1 MVNPGENIEAGPAEV
16 EDGQAD
22 QDGNGQAGPN
32 FTGFGF
38 QDLINSV
45 EAIIWEADFESSV
58 ITYVSNYVV
67 ELLGYSLDK
76 WLDDPD
82 HFRSIVHPDDL
93 QLLARAK
100 ASVTP
105 FNNRYQVTYRVVKSS
120 GGLVWLS
127 DRVQVVFGD
136 GKPKLLRGISTDVSE
151 RRRVEEALALVV
163 EVTLAASELESVPD
177 IAQASLS
184 RICELLDLCFGQV
197 WFRDKGAGFLKASPQ
212 VHFATFN
219 LNSKLDVKA
228 LRQESLAH
236 LFDPQ
241 IAEGLPGLAAVS
253 GGAVFSADLGSE
265 PRKMLSESNELRS
278 GFAFPVR
285 NGDELVCVFEVF
297 SRHLIVPDK
306 YLLNAIDEIAAHL
319 SVVFERRIAQELLTI
334 QREHE
339 EAILDAMPVM
349 VWFKDTNGRILRVNR
364 AGAAIRGLEPW
375 EMTGKTDWDLYPDEA
390 DYYYADDLE
399 VISSGKAKLGI
410 VEQHLLADGSKT
422 WVSTDKI
429 PYLDQ
434 FGSIKG
440 VIVFASDISKLK
452 NAEEELLAIREDL
465 ENKVAER
472 TKELDEANI
481 YFALSRD
488 LLCIAGKDGY
498 FRRLNTAWE
507 EKLGYTISELLERPY
522 TSFVHPDDL
531 DKTLEQARHLEN
543 GGYIRNFENR
553 YVRKDG
559 TICWL
564 LWSASASRDGDAIYS
579 VAYDITDRKAAEFE
593 LFDMSMA
600 LKNAVEGIAK
610 VDSESRYLSVNESYA
625 SLHGLASEEF
635 VGRSVIDFIAPDDQ
649 SNWFNCYEEML
660 RKGKA
665 EVELSGLKA
674 SGQPFHEQIT
684 LVKVEGDHKHF
695 QGYYIFDK
703 DITARMATE
712 SSLRQSEA
720 RFHNLASHM
729 PGGIYQYLRR
739 PDGTFYFPYV
749 SPGCG
754 AILGI
759 SPEEIM
765 ASPELLFTFLNPED
779 VPQLDEALEE
789 SSRLMK
795 TFIFEG
801 RIETS
806 AGERWI
812 HAESTP
818 EYHEN
823 GDVIFNGLV
832 TDITEKKYAD
842 EKIRKLNEDLSE
854 RVEKLA
860 AVNKELESLTRKL
873 ELAYDAA
880 MEASKVKSEFV
891 ANISHEIRTPI
902 SAVIGMSELLLD
914 TNLSD
919 EQRQFST
926 MVKDSA
932 QSLLTI
938 INDILDFSK
947 MEAGHL
953 ELEVTEINLLNLV
966 EDSAELLAPTARK
979 KGLSLVTYL
988 APELPETVLGD
999 AVRIRQILLNL
1010 TSNAVKFTNSG
1021 EVSISVDNSPA
1032 YPDMVRFTI
1041 SDTGIGLSPTAK
1053 YRLFNPFFQADG
1065 STTRNYGGTGLGLSI
1080 CKLLVELMGG
1090 RIDFSSEE
1098 NKGASFWFDLP
1109 LPICAGARS
1118 VEDAVKAYLIA
1129 TGDLVTP
1136 ASNGAGRGRNNL
1148 SKTQTPL
1155 SVLLAS
1161 DSGATLKHMPSYLR
1175 SSRWP
1180 IVVHTLELPGAVL
1193 RSQGE
1198 PLPLLSASA
1207 PVRALILDVS
1217 SMPVS
1222 SGSSA
1227 SLSLDPLLGSVENG
1241 LLALTETLS
1250 SQHCEPLLF
1259 EQGVRIMVLTPVEVQ
1274 GVLGALE
1281 ERLLKHMRSHFRQY
1295 QHEGGASEDIQIKL
1309 MFLVKPTRF
1318 VDLMD
1323 AFERLLSGE
1332 LSLLPG
1338 AEQSLSDGALQ
1349 RKSSSRL
1356 PVLKTSLPV
1365 AEVSP
1370 YRVLVAED
1378 NEVMQELALRQLER
1392 LGYLAEVVKN
1402 GRQAVEAVRS
1412 RKYAMVLMDCQMPEM
1427 DGYEAT
1433 TVIRREE
1440 GGAHH
1445 VPIIAMT
1452 ASAMKGDRE
1461 NCLASGMDDY
1471 LSKPVSQSDLL
1482 RVLNRWVLHVS
1493 EGEPVNDSR
1502 LSRDTVLKPGADNS
1516 SARNNEGTTEGT
1528 SEGTGDATGEDKRQD
1543 SAVDIDELVNLY
1555 GAEDLPRFV
1564 ESFLQEC
1571 DSLIADIS
1579 IAYENGRIDELI
1591 RLSHQLKGLA
1601 VVMTA
1606 VPLSCTALEL
1616 ERAAHRSSGDVENL
1630 LIRLSSDF
1638 SSVRDYL
1645 YSFLSRKDL

>member
-1 MVNPGENIEAGPAEV
+1 MNPGENIEAGTVDQEH
-16 EDGQAD
+16 GQAGE
-22 QDGNGQAGPN
+22 DGNGQSGPD

-45 EAIIWEADFESSV
+45 EAIIWEADFKSSA

-67 ELLGYSLDK
+67 ELLGYPLDK
-76 WLDDPD
+76 WLQDPD
-82 HFRSIVHPDDL
+82 LFASIVHPDDL
-93 QLLARAK
+93 QLIARAK
-100 ASVTP
+100 GSVTAL
-105 FNNRYQVTYRVVKSS
+105 NNRYQVTYRVVKSS
-120 GGLVWLS
+120 GEIVWLS
-127 DRVQVVFGD
+127 DRVQVVFEASE
-136 GKPKLLRGISTDVSE
+136 PKLLRGISTDVSE

-177 IAQASLS
+177 IAQVSLS

-197 WFRDKGAGFLKASPQ
+197 WFLDKGASFLKASPP
-212 VHFATFN
+212 VYFAT
-219 LNSKLDVKA
+219 LNMDA
-228 LRQESLAH
+228 EFEINGLRQESLEH

-253 GGAVFSADLGSE
+253 GGAVFSDDLSCE
-265 PRKMLSESNELRS
+265 PRRRLAHSKELRS

-306 YLLNAIDEIAAHL
+306 FLLNAIDEIAAHL

-349 VWFKDTNGRILRVNR
+349 VWFKDTNGRILRVNK
-364 AGAAIRGLEPW
+364 AGAAIRGMEPW
-375 EMTGKTDWDLYPDEA
+375 EMTGKTDWELYPDEA

-399 VISSGKAKLGI
+399 VISSGKPKLGI
-410 VEQHLLADGSKT
+410 VEQHLLGDGSKT

-434 FGSIKG
+434 FGNIKG

-507 EKLGYTISELLERPY
+507 EKLGYTLSELLERPY
-522 TSFVHPDDL
+522 TSFIHPDDL
-531 DKTLEQARHLEN
+531 DKTLALAQHLN
-543 GGYIRNFENR
+543 KGGYIRNFENR

-559 TICWL
+559 SICWL

-593 LFDMSMA
+593 LYDMSMA

-610 VDSESRYLSVNESYA
+610 VDPESRYLSVNESYA
-625 SLHGLASEEF
+625 ALHGLSSEEF
-635 VGRSVIDFIAPDDQ
+635 VGRSVIDFIAPEDQ
-649 SNWFNCYEEML
+649 STWFDCYGEML

-665 EVELSGLKA
+665 EVELSGRKE
-674 SGQPFHEQIT
+674 SGQCFHEQIT
-684 LVKVEGDHKHF
+684 LVKVEGQYRHF

-712 SSLRQSEA
+712 NSLRQSEA

-739 PDGTFYFPYV
+739 PDGSFYFPYV

-765 ASPELLFTFLNPED
+765 ASPELLFTLLNPED
-779 VPQLDEALEE
+779 VPKLDEALEE

-801 RIETS
+801 RIDTP

-818 EYHEN
+818 EFHEN

-832 TDITEKKYAD
+832 TDITEKRYAD

-919 EQRQFST
+919 EQRQFSS

-966 EDSAELLAPTARK
+966 EDSAELLAPSARK
-979 KGLSLVTYL
+979 KGLSLVTYV

-1010 TSNAVKFTNSG
+1010 TSNAVKFTNNG
-1021 EVSISVDNSPA
+1021 EVSICVDNSPA

-1118 VEDAVKAYLIA
+1118 VDDAVKAYLTTA
-1129 TGDLVTP
+1129 DLASPFSVVT
-1136 ASNGAGRGRNNL
+1136 GRGRNGI
-1148 SKTQTPL
+1148 SKKDSPY

-1161 DSGATLKHMPSYLR
+1161 ASAATLTHMPAYLQ

-1180 IVVHTLELPGAVL
+1180 LKVCTLKLGGGLGGDDRPSSMAANF
-1193 RSQGE
+1193 E
-1198 PLPLLSASA
+1198 PL
-1207 PVRALILDVS
+1207 RALLLDVS
-1217 SMPVS
+1217 SFPVS
-1222 SGSSA
+1222 TGEDSGSGGIESGVK
-1227 SLSLDPLLGSVENG
+1227 DPLLGPVQ
-1241 LLALTETLS
+1241 LALKALS
-1250 SQHCEPLLF
+1250 EALASESERHLQF

-1281 ERLLKHMRSHFRQY
+1281 EQLLTHARRHFRQY
-1295 QHEGGASEDIQIKL
+1295 QVDGSSTQDMQIKL
-1309 MFLVKPTRF
+1309 MFLVKPSRF

-1323 AFERLLSGE
+1323 AFERLLSGQ
-1332 LSLLPG
+1332 LSRDPG
-1338 AEQSLSDGALQ
+1338 TVPSLENLSDGGIL

-1356 PVLKTSLPV
+1356 PVLKTTLPV

-1378 NEVMQELALRQLER
+1378 NPVMQELALRQLER
-1392 LGYLAEVVKN
+1392 LGYVAEVVKN
-1402 GRQAVEAVRS
+1402 GKQAVEAVRS
-1412 RKYAMVLMDCQMPEM
+1412 RQYAMVLMDCQMPEM

-1471 LSKPVSQSDLL
+1471 LSKPVSQSDLM

-1493 EGEPVNDSR
+1493 EVEAAPAAPSSRQARELTKNSAEPSEAAEPAQSETSADRNTNSTVDVN
-1502 LSRDTVLKPGADNS
+1502 
-1516 SARNNEGTTEGT
+1516 
-1528 SEGTGDATGEDKRQD
+1528 
-1543 SAVDIDELVNLY
+1543 ELVTLY
-1555 GAEDLPRFV
+1555 GGDDLPRLI

-1571 DSLIADIS
+1571 DSLISDIS
-1579 IAYENGRIDELI
+1579 IAYENGRVDELI
-1591 RLSHQLKGLA
+1591 RLAHQLKGLA

-1606 VPLSCTALEL
+1606 VPLSDTALEL
-1616 ERAAHRSSGDVENL
+1616 ERAARRSSGDVENL

-1645 YSFLSRKDL
+1645 YSFLSGKDL

>member
-1 MVNPGENIEAGPAEV
+1 MNPGENIEAGTVDLEH
-16 EDGQAD
+16 GQAGE
-22 QDGNGQAGPN
+22 DGNGQSGPS

-45 EAIIWEADFESSV
+45 EAIIWEADFQSSA

-67 ELLGYSLDK
+67 DLLGYPLDK
-76 WLDDPD
+76 WLEDPD
-82 HFRSIVHPDDL
+82 LFRRIVHPDDL

-100 ASVTP
+100 SSVTAL
-105 FNNRYQVTYRVVKSS
+105 NNRYQVTYRVVKSS
-120 GGLVWLS
+120 GEIVWLS
-127 DRVQVVFGD
+127 DRVQVVFED
-136 GKPKLLRGISTDVSE
+136 SEPKLLRGISTDVSE

-177 IAQASLS
+177 IAQVSLS

-197 WFRDKGAGFLKASPQ
+197 WFLDKGASFLKASPQ
-212 VHFATFN
+212 VYFAT
-219 LNSKLDVKA
+219 LNQDA
-228 LRQESLAH
+228 EFEINCLRQESLEH

-253 GGAVFSADLGSE
+253 GGAVFSDDLSCE
-265 PRKMLSESNELRS
+265 PRKRLAQSKELRS

-306 YLLNAIDEIAAHL
+306 FLLNAIDEIAAHL

-364 AGAAIRGLEPW
+364 AGAAIRGMEPW
-375 EMTGKTDWDLYPDEA
+375 QMTGKTDWELYPDEA

-399 VISSGKAKLGI
+399 VISSGKPKLGI
-410 VEQHLLADGSKT
+410 VEQHLLGDGSKT

-429 PYLDQ
+429 PYMDQ
-434 FGSIKG
+434 FGNIRG

-452 NAEEELLAIREDL
+452 NVEEELLAIREDL

-507 EKLGYTISELLERPY
+507 EKLGYSLSELLERPY
-522 TSFVHPDDL
+522 TSFVHPEDL
-531 DKTLEQARHLEN
+531 DKTIALAEHLN
-543 GGYIRNFENR
+543 KGGYIRNFENR

-559 TICWL
+559 SICWL
-564 LWSASASRDGDAIYS
+564 LWSASASLDGDAIYS

-593 LFDMSMA
+593 LYDMSMA

-610 VDSESRYLSVNESYA
+610 VDSHNRYLSVNESYA
-625 SLHGLASEEF
+625 GLHGLSSEEF
-635 VGRSVIDFIAPDDQ
+635 VGRSVIDFIAPEDQ
-649 SNWFNCYEEML
+649 STWFDCYEEML

-665 EVELSGLKA
+665 EAELSGRKA
-674 SGQPFHEQIT
+674 SGQSFHEQVT
-684 LVKVEGDHKHF
+684 LVKVEGESKHF

-703 DITARMATE
+703 DISARMATE
-712 SSLRQSEA
+712 NSLRQSEA

-765 ASPELLFTFLNPED
+765 ASPELLYTLLNPED
-779 VPQLDEALEE
+779 VPQLEEALEE

-801 RIETS
+801 RIETP

-818 EYHEN
+818 EFHEN

-832 TDITEKKYAD
+832 TDITEKRYAD

-919 EQRQFST
+919 EQRQFSS

-966 EDSAELLAPTARK
+966 EDSAELLAPSARK
-979 KGLSLVTYL
+979 KGLSLVTYV

-1021 EVSISVDNSPA
+1021 EVAISVDNSPA

-1118 VEDAVKAYLIA
+1118 VDDAVKAYLNA
-1129 TGDLVTP
+1129 ADLASTVSAGTGL
-1136 ASNGAGRGRNNL
+1136 GRNGF
-1148 SKTQTPL
+1148 SRRESPY

-1161 DSGATLKHMPSYLR
+1161 ASAATLTHMPAYLR

-1180 IVVHTLELPGAVL
+1180 LSVHTLELGGSRQGAG
-1193 RSQGE
+1193 RSSPMPAHSE
-1198 PLPLLSASA
+1198 
-1207 PVRALILDVS
+1207 PVRALLLDVGS
-1217 SMPVS
+1217 LPVS
-1222 SGSSA
+1222 TGEA
-1227 SLSLDPLLGSVENG
+1227 GVETPLLGPVE
-1241 LLALTETLS
+1241 LALRALS
-1250 SQHCEPLLF
+1250 EALDSQNGEFLQF

-1281 ERLLKHMRSHFRQY
+1281 EQLLTHARRHFRQY
-1295 QHEGGASEDIQIKL
+1295 QSDGGITDDMQVKL
-1309 MFLVKPTRF
+1309 MFLMKPSRF

-1332 LSLLPG
+1332 LSRAPG
-1338 AEQSLSDGALQ
+1338 TVPSLENLSDGGIL

-1356 PVLKTSLPV
+1356 PVLRTAVPV
-1365 AEVSP
+1365 TEVSP

-1378 NEVMQELALRQLER
+1378 NPVMRELALRQLER
-1392 LGYLAEVVKN
+1392 LGYVAEVVKN

-1493 EGEPVNDSR
+1493 EAEPVPASLSSR
-1502 LSRDTVLKPGADNS
+1502 EPSRELSKKSAESSEAGAPAQSAISANTRQGSTVD
-1516 SARNNEGTTEGT
+1516 
-1528 SEGTGDATGEDKRQD
+1528 
-1543 SAVDIDELVNLY
+1543 VDELVNLY
-1555 GAEDLPRFV
+1555 GTEELPRLI
-1564 ESFLQEC
+1564 ESFLQES
-1571 DSLIADIS
+1571 DGLIRDIS
-1579 IAYENGRIDELI
+1579 IAYENGRVDELI
-1591 RLSHQLKGLA
+1591 RLTHQLKGLA

-1606 VPLSCTALEL
+1606 VPLSDTALEL
-1616 ERAAHRSSGDVENL
+1616 ERAARRSSGDVENL

-1645 YSFLSRKDL
+1645 SSFLSGKDL